1 MGNDILTFC
10 VILIAYI
17 IGNVIW
23 RLFIKEGKWA
33 YTIYSTVILFVAGI
47 LLCIF

>member
-1 MGNDILTFC
+1 MESDFLTFC

-17 IGNVIW
+17 IGNVFW
-23 RLFIKEGKWA
+23 RLFIKEGKLA
-33 YTIYSTVILFVAGI
+33 YTIYSTIVLFISGI